1 MSQRASFQVA
11 QECSTREARK
21 AQLLKTWETERLQ
34 RLASW
39 LESLTNEEGALLLEA
54 VQEKTAAEA
63 AG

>member
-1 MSQRASFQVA
+1 MRYQPQVA
-11 QECSTREARK
+11 HTGTREARK
-21 AQLLKTWETERLQ
+21 AQLLKTWETARLQ